1 MPATSLPSL
10 RILHTNFHRGWGGQP
25 AWILMLSMG
34 LARQGHRVVIG
45 APGGSLL
52 AQRARDAGIETFEE
66 PLFLKS
72 KHVPSAFR
80 DALRLGRF
88 LRSRRFDLVNAYGS
102 QDLWAT
108 ALARRMSHPAL
119 PLVYS
124 RLNSKAVRHHPFNR
138 FLYRRLID
146 HLIVASASVLD
157 RYAAF
162 IRAGDLTRDRV
173 SVVHSAYW
181 EDQFHPGVDGSGVRR
196 EILGGNGSDGILVGV
211 IGRLV
216 RDKGGIHFL
225 KAVAELSTEFPGAR
239 FLFVGRGTEETRL
252 KEAAR
257 ALGVAERVVF
267 LGFREDVPQITA
279 ALDLSVLPSVDCD
292 ASSAVLKEAMAVGRP
307 VVATSLG
314 GADEIV
320 LDGET
325 GLLVQPGD
333 SEALARAM
341 REILRRPDR
350 GRAMGEKGLERVR
363 AEFTQDRLV
372 ERTLAAYHKT
382 LALCGSQEGQV
393 L

>member
-1 MPATSLPSL
+1 
-10 RILHTNFHRGWGGQP
+10 
-25 AWILMLSMG
+25 MLSMG

-45 APGGSLL
+45 APAGSIL

-66 PLFLKS
+66 PRFLKS
-72 KHVPSAFR
+72 KYVPSAFR
-80 DALRLGRF
+80 DAVRLGRF

-108 ALARRMSHPAL
+108 ALARRIGHHAL

-124 RLNSKAVRHHPFNR
+124 RLNSKVVRHHSFNR

-162 IRAGDLTRDRV
+162 LKGGDLTRDRV

-181 EDQFHPGVDGSGVRR
+181 EDRFHPGVDGSGVRR
-196 EILGGNGSDGILVGV
+196 EIFGGDGSDGILVGV

-225 KAVAELSTEFPGAR
+225 RAVEKLSREFPRAR
-239 FLFVGRGTEETRL
+239 FLFAGRGTEETHL
-252 KEAAR
+252 KEAAQ
-257 ALGVAERVVF
+257 ALGIAERVIF

-314 GADEIV
+314 GAGEIV
-320 LDGET
+320 QDGKT

-350 GRAMGEKGLERVR
+350 GRAMGLKGLEKVR

-372 ERTLAAYHKT
+372 EGTLAAYHKA
-382 LALCGSQEGQV
+382 LARYGSQEGQV